1 LIRDRALDPATKE
14 SQTDEAMRKQ
24 FAISLSVFVLLAAC
38 ATPQVDQSAAT
49 FDETAFNSDLIICR
63 GGNFIVASARTIGI
77 AMLGSVYGAA
87 EGAHYGARNGDTIE
101 NAAIGA
107 VIGGTI
113 GLTAGAF
120 KALEDHDTEIAFC
133 LAQKGYIVAGS
144 TFISPRQAVGEGH
157 RAATEPVNKSA
168 R

>member
-1 LIRDRALDPATKE
+1 
-14 SQTDEAMRKQ
+14 MRKQ
-24 FAISLSVFVLLAAC
+24 IAISLSVLVLIAAC
-38 ATPQVDQSAAT
+38 AAPQVDQSAAT

-87 EGAHYGARNGDTIE
+87 EGAHYGARRGDTIE

-120 KALEDHDTEIAFC
+120 KALENHEAEIALC
-133 LAQKGYIVAGS
+133 LAQKGYILAGPVAFSGVVS
-144 TFISPRQAVGEGH
+144 GCPETAAVNSRCRPAGEGR
-157 RAATEPVNKSA
+157 RAATKPANRSD